1 MHLADETL
9 WEAGFFVDDNANFP
23 HRENVGSLGFDE
35 GGEMIIENLAA
46 AAMVVFV
53 GWNSDEIIVE
63 ELDFDLIRILD
74 GIGALL
80 YVFYGVLIHSYAN
93 ILLNVVLV
101 AVQVYHL
108 TKLRRAE
115 QVQIQDKE

>member
-1 MHLADETL
+1 MLIEILGIVASL
-9 WEAGFFVDDNANFP
+9 FVISAFMFKD
-23 HRENVGSLGFDE
+23 
-35 GGEMIIENLAA
+35 IKI
-46 AAMVVFV
+46 
-53 GWNSDEIIVE
+53 
-63 ELDFDLIRILD
+63 IRILD

>member
-1 MHLADETL
+1 MLIEILGIVASL
-9 WEAGFFVDDNANFP
+9 FVISAFLFND
-23 HRENVGSLGFDE
+23 
-35 GGEMIIENLAA
+35 IKI
-46 AAMVVFV
+46 
-53 GWNSDEIIVE
+53 
-63 ELDFDLIRILD
+63 IRILD

-115 QVQIQDKE
+115 QVQVQDKE

>member
-1 MHLADETL
+1 MVIEILGIVASL
-9 WEAGFFVDDNANFP
+9 FVISAFLFKD
-23 HRENVGSLGFDE
+23 
-35 GGEMIIENLAA
+35 IKI
-46 AAMVVFV
+46 
-53 GWNSDEIIVE
+53 
-63 ELDFDLIRILD
+63 IRILD

-108 TKLRRAE
+108 TKLRRVE

>member
-1 MHLADETL
+1 MLIEILGIVASL
-9 WEAGFFVDDNANFP
+9 FVISAFLFKD
-23 HRENVGSLGFDE
+23 
-35 GGEMIIENLAA
+35 IKI
-46 AAMVVFV
+46 
-53 GWNSDEIIVE
+53 
-63 ELDFDLIRILD
+63 IRILD

-80 YVFYGVLIHSYAN
+80 YVFYGILIHSYAN

>member
-1 MHLADETL
+1 MLIEILGIVASL
-9 WEAGFFVDDNANFP
+9 FVISAFLFKD
-23 HRENVGSLGFDE
+23 
-35 GGEMIIENLAA
+35 IKI
-46 AAMVVFV
+46 
-53 GWNSDEIIVE
+53 
-63 ELDFDLIRILD
+63 IRILD

>member
-1 MHLADETL
+1 MLTEILGIVASL
-9 WEAGFFVDDNANFP
+9 FVISAFLFKD
-23 HRENVGSLGFDE
+23 
-35 GGEMIIENLAA
+35 IKI
-46 AAMVVFV
+46 
-53 GWNSDEIIVE
+53 
-63 ELDFDLIRILD
+63 IRILD